1 MSVRSIARGS
11 NYLLGLCGLT
21 PTPEFSI
28 YIYIFVCVY
37 YIYIFFFG
45 RGEWIFMGKEGARFE
60 VVHELPC
67 ISREEDGSADI
78 RNGS

>member
-1 MSVRSIARGS
+1 M
-11 NYLLGLCGLT
+11 LGLCGLT

-37 YIYIFFFG
+37 ILYIYFFFG
-45 RGEWIFMGKEGARFE
+45 RGEWIFMGKEGARFK
-60 VVHELPC
+60 VVHERAC